1 MKKIIEDNPP
11 NVDPNNP
18 PIDPNHPEPQGPA
31 LPPKK

>member
-1 MKKIIEDNPP
+1 MKKFEDNPP
-11 NVDPNNP
+11 VSPNP